1 MDYSVI
7 ELIIF
12 GILTLVNI
20 TCTIILFPGL
30 KEVVKELRKD

>member
-1 MDYSVI
+1 MDYSVY

-12 GILTLVNI
+12 GILTLANV
-20 TCTIILFPGL
+20 TCAIILFPGL